1 MRQGRSIK
9 SLARPECGRSPA
21 PTSGPW
27 IACVPARPEVHWRH
41 RHVAA
46 SDSWLVRIARD
57 ATLVALAL
65 AGAVVLSQ
73 APRFVQEYEQR
84 LGGALQEARRQL
96 AEHGRLAS
104 REGLSLGA
112 FAHRLAA
119 SPDRSVAG
127 IGALL
132 GEQAG
137 RAASLDRQA
146 QALESAGH
154 LAKPLVLLRRHD
166 PELLAAAWAKYRYTL
181 TLDPGFAALGALL
194 GLLLN
199 AGSWS
204 LLAALGRWKRP
215 VRS

>member
-1 MRQGRSIK
+1 
-9 SLARPECGRSPA
+9 
-21 PTSGPW
+21 
-27 IACVPARPEVHWRH
+27 
-41 RHVAA
+41 
-46 SDSWLVRIARD
+46 VRIARD
-57 ATLVALAL
+57 ATLVTLTL

-96 AEHGRLAS
+96 AEHERLAA
-104 REGLSLGA
+104 REGLALDA

-132 GEQAG
+132 GDQSE
-137 RAASLDRQA
+137 RAASLGRQA
-146 QALESAGH
+146 QALDAAGH